1 MTDQLPSETSSKIA
15 NAQDES
21 QPMSR
26 AGEIVLR
33 ASLHVVAPLVRWLI
47 RHGVTFPEFSSSLKR
62 VFLEQAR
69 AELTL
74 VAKDKAAKPIT
85 DSALS
90 LMSGVHRRD
99 IREFR
104 LADQAA
110 IKAVPV
116 ASYANTDSYG
126 VAAPVF
132 ARWLSDPLYL
142 ESNQTPRA
150 LPRAGDLSFDAL
162 VASVTSDVRPRAV
175 LDQLLRFDLV
185 EFDGNLLR
193 VKSKGFVPRDG
204 LEPMSASLASNLQDH
219 IAAAVGNLESD
230 ANMLEQA
237 VFVDQISAQSVHQ
250 MHLLAAQTWQINH
263 RQLMQLAQER
273 FDLDNPSNAAPAT
286 ASTPRFR
293 ARVGI
298 YFYSQETPPV
308 SAKDPT

>member
-1 MTDQLPSETSSKIA
+1 MTDESPFDTNSKIA
-15 NAQDES
+15 DSSDES
-21 QPMSR
+21 RPASG
-26 AGEIVLR
+26 AGAIVLR

-69 AELTL
+69 AELTIS
-74 VAKDKAAKPIT
+74 AKDKTSRSIT

-104 LADQAA
+104 LADQASN
-110 IKAVPV
+110 KSLPPV
-116 ASYANTDSYG
+116 AYENTESYG

-142 ESNQTPRA
+142 ESDQTPKA
-150 LPRAGDLSFDAL
+150 LPRSGDLSFDAL

-185 EFDGNLLR
+185 EFDGSLLR
-193 VKSKGFVPRDG
+193 VKAKGFVPRDG

-219 IAAAVGNLESD
+219 IAAAVGNLESN

-237 VFVDQISAQSVHQ
+237 VFVDDICAQSVHQ
-250 MHLLAAQTWQINH
+250 IHLLAAQTWQVNH

-273 FDLDNPSNAAPAT
+273 FDSDNSNNTAQAT
-286 ASTPRFR
+286 ASGPRYR

-298 YFYSQETPPV
+298 YFYSQETVPVPP
-308 SAKDPT
+308 KDPT